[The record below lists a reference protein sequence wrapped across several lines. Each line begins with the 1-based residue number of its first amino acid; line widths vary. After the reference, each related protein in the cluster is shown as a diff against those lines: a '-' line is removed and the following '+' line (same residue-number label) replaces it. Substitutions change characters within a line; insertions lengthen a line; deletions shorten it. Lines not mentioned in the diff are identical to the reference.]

1 MKSWEKSLEFYNSIP
16 EVSDERKEQAYKVA
30 SLIDLSTID
39 RIEVI
44 ETGASQNL
52 ADGCFGLLFA
62 HLADLERGSFSS
74 VDISNQI
81 CDSSVVIFNK
91 FLPNLEYK
99 ASASDSIEFLERYT
113 GSPTIVHL
121 DSWDLDIFNPEPSM
135 LHGFLEFQAIE
146 GKMESG
152 SYILVDDNFM
162 RGTFIFWNWNGGEQ
176 EQHEVRQEILGKGSM
191 IYHYCKKPES
201 QWELLG
207 EYPYGPNQKL
217 VLRKK

>member
-1 MKSWEKSLEFYNSIP
+1 MKRWWKSLDFYTSIP
-16 EVSDERKEQAYKVA
+16 EVSDDRKEQAQKVA
-30 SLIDLSTID
+30 SLIDLNTLN

-52 ADGCFGLLFA
+52 MDGCFGLLFA
-62 HLADLERGSFSS
+62 HLANLGGGSFAS
-74 VDISNQI
+74 VDNDKGI
-81 CDSSVVIFNK
+81 CDSSIEIFNR
-91 FLPNLEYK
+91 FLPDLDYK
-99 ASASDSIEFLERYT
+99 ASVSDSIKFLERYE

-121 DSWDLDIFNPEPSM
+121 DSWDLNIFDPEPSM

-152 SYILVDDNFM
+152 SYIVVDDNFM
-162 RGTFIFWNWNGGEQ
+162 RGTSIYWNWNSGYQ
-176 EQHEVRQEILGKGSM
+176 EQYEVRQEILGKGSM

-201 QWELLG
+201 RWELLG
-207 EYPYGPNQKL
+207 EYPSGPNQKL